1 MAPLKIA
8 DRRGKKMAPFNLP
21 PLGEVKETV
30 VAVNTLV
37 QSLQSLNTEKLKQVI
52 TLTNNVRQI
61 QSQSK
66 PGEIGMIMPVFL
78 DIVRMSDEKVANIAK
93 ITGDVLGTV
102 LALERLAKMFPQLKL
117 DELVGELKKEVDR

>member
-1 MAPLKIA
+1 
-8 DRRGKKMAPFNLP
+8 MAPFNLP